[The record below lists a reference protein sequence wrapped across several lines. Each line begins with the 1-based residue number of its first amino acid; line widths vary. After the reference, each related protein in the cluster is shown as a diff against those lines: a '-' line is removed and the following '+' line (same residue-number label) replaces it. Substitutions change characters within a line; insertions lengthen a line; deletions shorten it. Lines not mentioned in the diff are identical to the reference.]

1 MIFAGVDFAGAKDTT
16 AICIAEQMKDA
27 SIRILA
33 FAESVTA
40 ITNETVATMIHRIMC
55 DLARPK
61 GYSRSHWRKIYRQS
75 PRMLPL
81 TMFAD
86 RVTPNTGGAP

>member
-1 MIFAGVDFAGAKDTT
+1 MLFAGVDLAHGKDMT
-16 AICIAEQMKDA
+16 AVCIAEQMKDA

-33 FAESVTA
+33 FAESFTA
-40 ITNETVATMIHRIMC
+40 ITQGAISALIHRTLR

-75 PRMLPL
+75 PSMQPINIVLDSPTL
-81 TMFAD
+81 GEG
-86 RVTPNTGGAP
+86 PAP